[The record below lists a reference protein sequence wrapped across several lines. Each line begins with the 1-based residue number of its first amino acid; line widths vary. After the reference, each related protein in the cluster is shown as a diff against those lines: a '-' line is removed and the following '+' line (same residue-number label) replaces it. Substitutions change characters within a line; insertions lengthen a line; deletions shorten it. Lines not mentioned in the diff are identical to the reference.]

1 MSNHNELFERINRSV
16 VWVVLLIM
24 AVEFVGALLI
34 QQWLTAFL
42 ITIIMSIITLP
53 FLFRDKLPV
62 KIPIEFHVLIIL
74 FIFATL
80 FLGEVQ
86 SFYQKFWWWDAALHT
101 MSGLLLGVIGL
112 LLVYILNSSDHID
125 VHLRPRFVALFAFLF
140 AVTVGVVWE
149 IFEFAMDQWFSTNM
163 QKSMFGD
170 PSGLTDTMWDLIL
183 DGFGALVTVVFGWL
197 YLRREYESFIES
209 WISQFV
215 AKNPNLFRRNNEK

>member
-1 MSNHNELFERINRSV
+1 MSNHNELFEHINRSV
-16 VWVVLLIM
+16 VWVMLLIM
-24 AVEFVGALLI
+24 AVEFVGALLV

-53 FLFRDKLPV
+53 FLFRNKLPV

-80 FLGEVQ
+80 FLGEIQ

-149 IFEFAMDQWFSTNM
+149 IFEFAMDQWFGTNM
-163 QKSMFGD
+163 QKPMFDD

-183 DGFGALVTVVFGWL
+183 DGLGALVTVVFGWW
-197 YLRREYESFIES
+197 YLRREYQSFIES

-215 AKNPNLFRRNNEK
+215 SKNPGLFRRNNKK